1 MIKFYG
7 NQHGSRVCFT
17 GVHKKKIERI
27 MKMTNRTLQQVFDDV
42 IKTAEKIVAKAGNN
56 GLPLKP

>member
-17 GVHKKKIERI
+17 GVHKKRIERI
-27 MKMTNRTLQQVFDDV
+27 MKMTDRTLQEVFNDV
-42 IKTAEKIVAKAGNN
+42 IKIAEKIITGAQK
-56 GLPLKP
+56 